1 MAFIKQLALGREVR
15 APIIRVVIVS
25 TVVTP
30 ADRSVG
36 IFFFISSMSQQ
47 LNQANKYLVCPFHTT
62 LALLSGVFFVYAFS
76 RFIIFFKQLQANNIT
91 AAVDVRLK
99 DPDLRK
105 YSVYGDLYWKQTCGN
120 RKLDVFFSEILIS
133 DVFLYLPSSRRSC
146 FWVCVWFYSV
156 CKHICLSGV
165 MLTSN

>member
-30 ADRSVG
+30 ADRSEGWDFFLYFQHVPAIKSSKQ
-36 IFFFISSMSQQ
+36 IFSLSIPHYSCSSFRGFFLFMHS
-47 LNQANKYLVCPFHTT
+47 LYYF
-62 LALLSGVFFVYAFS
+62 
-76 RFIIFFKQLQANNIT
+76 LQANNIT

-105 YSVYGDLYWKQTCGN
+105 YSVYGEIVLKTNMWKQKTWC
-120 RKLDVFFSEILIS
+120 FFQWNLNQWCIS
-133 DVFLYLPSSRRSC
+133 VSTIIKEVMFLG
-146 FWVCVWFYSV
+146 VCVILF
-156 CKHICLSGV
+156 CLSVTFAWVG
-165 MLTSN
+165 SC

>member
-30 ADRSVG
+30 ADRSEGWDFFLYFQHVPAIKSSKQIFSLSIPHYSCSSFRG
-36 IFFFISSMSQQ
+36 FFCLCIFFYYF
-47 LNQANKYLVCPFHTT
+47 
-62 LALLSGVFFVYAFS
+62 
-76 RFIIFFKQLQANNIT
+76 LQANNIT

-105 YSVYGDLYWKQTCGN
+105 YSVYGEIVLKTNMWKQKTWC
-120 RKLDVFFSEILIS
+120 FFQWNLNQWCIS
-133 DVFLYLPSSRRSC
+133 VSTIIKEVMFLG
-146 FWVCVWFYSV
+146 VCVILF
-156 CKHICLSGV
+156 CLSVTFAWVG
-165 MLTSN
+165 SC